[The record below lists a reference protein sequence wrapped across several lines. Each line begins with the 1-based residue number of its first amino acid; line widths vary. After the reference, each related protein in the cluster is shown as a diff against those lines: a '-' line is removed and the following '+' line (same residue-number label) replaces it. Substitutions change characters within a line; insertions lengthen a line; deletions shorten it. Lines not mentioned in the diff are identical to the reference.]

1 MTTTNKTLT
10 DAQTARLVAKLT
22 ARLAREGRQ
31 DLADAL
37 LATARDRLSK

>member
-10 DAQTARLVAKLT
+10 NSQAAREIAKLT
-22 ARLAREGRQ
+22 ARLARAGRK

-37 LATARDRLSK
+37 IATAQQQLGK